1 MKLQEEKLDQSSRVK
16 DITVGITE
24 DTRIRDLPLDQKYN
38 SMDLPMLQIQPPI
51 HKTPSSPMMNHRGL
65 QFEDCIQEQHI
76 RQPLEQ
82 PGIHFELEED

>member
-65 QFEDCIQEQHI
+65 QFEDCIQEQH

-82 PGIHFELEED
+82 LGIHFELEED